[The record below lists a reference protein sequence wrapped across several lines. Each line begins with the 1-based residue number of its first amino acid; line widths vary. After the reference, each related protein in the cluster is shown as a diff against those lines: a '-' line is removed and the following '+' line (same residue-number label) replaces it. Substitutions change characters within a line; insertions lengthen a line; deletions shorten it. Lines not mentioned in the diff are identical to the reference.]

1 MLNDSSDQR
10 MIENILDTVCLHLP
24 DSVSNE
30 CEKLVAEFTGPAIE
44 MLINVVDTDRICSTL
59 RMCKVKP
66 NKDDEKVRS
75 RYGGGKVYKYKK

>member
-10 MIENILDTVCLHLP
+10 MIKNALDTVCLHLP

-44 MLINVVDTDRICSTL
+44 LLIHLVDTDRICSAM
-59 RMCKVKP
+59 RMCKPKP
-66 NKDDEKVRS
+66 NRDYEKVRFEIGLPS
-75 RYGGGKVYKYKK
+75 R